1 MLTSMKRPLAASL
14 FFAALLPIA
23 HAAVPV
29 VPAAASTV
37 EVGASAPVH
46 EPSEARHALNRQAH
60 LSRLYERLTVDPQ
73 ELKRQCRFESDIT
86 TPPPP
91 GLVALTFDD
100 GPDPERT
107 EQILEVLDHYDIPA
121 TFFFIGE
128 KMEKYPELVSK
139 VLAKKRHLIGSHSW
153 SHPNF
158 HDIGD
163 ATQQTEIERGLA
175 QMPTDARLKIYRYP
189 YGNSTCGGNE
199 LLHAQ
204 GYQIVGWHVD
214 SCDWAFDRTG
224 TVDVHEA
231 LSCGVLSQYRS
242 DFVGHVAAAVRARR
256 GGIVLMHEIH
266 ANTLAKL
273 ADVIEEIRR
282 DGFIFTR
289 LDDPLLEPS
298 LR

>member
-1 MLTSMKRPLAASL
+1 MWIVMKRLTLAA
-14 FFAALLPIA
+14 FLLAGCPG
-23 HAAVPV
+23 VSE
-29 VPAAASTV
+29 AAAPV
-37 EVGASAPVH
+37 AGAASAPANSTVDAH
-46 EPSEARHALNRQAH
+46 RQAH
-60 LSRLYERLTVDPQ
+60 LTRLYERLTVDPQ
-73 ELKRQCRFESDIT
+73 ELKRQCRFESDIS

-107 EQILEVLDHYDIPA
+107 EQILEVLDRYDIPA

-128 KMEKYPELVSK
+128 KMEKYPELVAK

-158 HDIGD
+158 HDIGEQ
-163 ATQQTEIERGLA
+163 AQTGEILRGLA
-175 QMPTDARLKIYRYP
+175 QMPEDARIKIYRYP
-189 YGNSTCGGNE
+189 YGNSTCAGNQ
-199 LLHAQ
+199 LLSTQ
-204 GYQIVGWHVD
+204 GYRIVGWHVD
-214 SCDWAFDRTG
+214 TCDWAFDRTG
-224 TVDVHEA
+224 SVDVHEA
-231 LSCGVLSQYRS
+231 LSCGVLPQYRS
-242 DFVGHVAAAVRARR
+242 DFVGHVASAVRARR

-273 ADVIEEIRR
+273 AQVIEEIRR
-282 DGFIFTR
+282 DGYLFTR